1 MKIATTFTG
10 DSCFL
15 KYRTIITITRATQRN
30 PEELFSLTGFKAK
43 PAAQLA
49 MWRVHIH
56 LQKMQWSSCHNVQK
70 RLVDIQIPF
79 VGLCLDVHRFM
90 HAQNGKHVAGG
101 PNKVLHPM
109 S

>member
-1 MKIATTFTG
+1 MHCQCMYLLSPQKRVLQVTHSDAATDRVT
-10 DSCFL
+10 
-15 KYRTIITITRATQRN
+15 
-30 PEELFSLTGFKAK
+30 K